1 MKKPFLIVIDGPMG
15 SGKTTL
21 AKELHKKISSTS
33 LISLD
38 LLKHFVSE
46 YKLDSKKHL
55 DMASKIGRAMTK
67 EYLKNNINV
76 IVEKAFT
83 REEFL
88 KEFIKGFKNK
98 SRLFIYQLHSPL
110 NLRIKR
116 IKERGPSPNTGK
128 IQKLPKIQKN
138 SKHFE
143 EFRYREAKEFD
154 TSKLTVRQMTNK
166 ILKDIK

>member
-38 LLKHFVSE
+38 SLKPLVSE
-46 YKLDSKKHL
+46 YKLDSVKHL
-55 DMASKIGRAMTK
+55 NMASKIGRVMTK
-67 EYLKNNINV
+67 EYLKNQINV

-110 NLRIKR
+110 SLRIER
-116 IKERGPSPNTGK
+116 IKERGPSFRDGK
-128 IQKLPKIQKN
+128 IPKLSKIKRN

-143 EFRYREAKEFD
+143 EYRYSKAKEFD